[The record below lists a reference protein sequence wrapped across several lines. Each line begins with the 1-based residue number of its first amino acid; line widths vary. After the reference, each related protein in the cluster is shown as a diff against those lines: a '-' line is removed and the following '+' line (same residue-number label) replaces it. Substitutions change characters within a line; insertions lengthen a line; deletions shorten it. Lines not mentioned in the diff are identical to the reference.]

1 MLNITLVT
9 VGKIKEAYLSE
20 AAASYI
26 KRIKPY
32 GRLNILELKAEAF
45 SDATKDKAKKI
56 EAARIEA
63 VLDNK
68 QEAQIYLMS
77 ERGALF
83 NSLDFAAT
91 ITQRQ
96 EIVLVIAGSL
106 GFAKELENK
115 YPQISLS
122 PLTFPHELARVILL
136 EQIYRAATI
145 INNKA
150 YHY

>member
-20 AAASYI
+20 AATSYI

-32 GRLNILELKAEAF
+32 GRLNILEVKAESF
-45 SDATKDKAKKI
+45 STATKDKAKNNEALKI
-56 EAARIEA
+56 QAI
-63 VLDNK
+63 LDNK
-68 QEAQIYLMS
+68 REAQIYLMS
-77 ERGALF
+77 EHGTLF
-83 NSLDFAAT
+83 NSLEFAT
-91 ITQRQ
+91 KIENPQ

-106 GFAKELENK
+106 GFAKELEAK
-115 YPQISLS
+115 YPKISLS

-145 INNKA
+145 INHKE